1 MPQNIPYDNDTAQ
14 AEFLLLKRLSQ
25 PLSEEEND
33 VLSELLKNPDIQDL
47 EREILSNNNAGIYAA
62 KDEDLQDPALAY
74 IDFSRRIRQK
84 RNRRI
89 VLYSVAAVGILVL
102 ATKMMSFW
110 LMPEKSEP
118 IDISSKVS
126 LSIGNESTVL
136 LDRSRDVLIDKQP
149 LNVKDTL
156 LDLSKQDL
164 SSKALSILNVPKGLT
179 YKIILNDGSVVRLN
193 SASQLK
199 FPLKFNGDTRE
210 VYLNGEAY
218 FNIAKDAAHPFLVH
232 TNNETSIRVLGTEFN
247 VNTYTENIVKTSLVS
262 GAVQINSVVLK
273 PDEEY
278 IYDGH
283 AGHIAPL
290 DARNTLSW
298 LKGVYFFNSTSFEE
312 ISQVL
317 DRNFGH
323 QVVFADSSIA
333 HRAYSG
339 IIDRSSDVE
348 GFLKSL
354 QASAAFTYSID
365 HNTVYISK

>member
-1 MPQNIPYDNDTAQ
+1 MPQDIPYDNDTAQ

-25 PLSEEEND
+25 PLSEGENE
-33 VLSELLKNPDIQDL
+33 VLSGLLKNPSIQAL
-47 EREILSNNNAGIYAA
+47 EQEILANNKAGIYAA
-62 KDEDLQDPALAY
+62 HDEDLQDPALSY
-74 IDFSRRIRQK
+74 IDFSKRVKRK
-84 RNRRI
+84 RNRKI
-89 VLYSVAAVGILVL
+89 VLYSFAAVGVLVL
-102 ATKMMSFW
+102 ATRIMSFW
-110 LMPEKSEP
+110 LMPEKSET

-126 LSIGNESTVL
+126 LSIGNENTVL
-136 LDRSRDVLIDKQP
+136 LDRSRDVLIDQQP

-199 FPLKFNGDTRE
+199 FPLKFNGNARE
-210 VYLNGEAY
+210 VYLKGEAY

-232 TNNETSIRVLGTEFN
+232 TNNETSIKVLGTEFN
-247 VNTYTENIVKTSLVS
+247 VNTYTDHVVKTSLIS
-262 GAVQINSVVLK
+262 GAVQINAVVLK

-283 AGHIAPL
+283 AGHIQPL
-290 DARNTLSW
+290 DARITLSW

-323 QVVFADSSIA
+323 QIVFADSSIA
-333 HRAYSG
+333 RRAYSG
-339 IIDRSSDVE
+339 IIDRSSDLE